1 MTRANRIG
9 SVQMMRSCESDSTSQ
24 RRSAH
29 AAAVRGG
36 ASREMARVVHSGLTL
51 MAGLRGID
59 RTSLRSGAPL

>member
-9 SVQMMRSCESDSTSQ
+9 SVQMMRSCESADVP
-24 RRSAH
+24 RRSGARVD
-29 AAAVRGG
+29 AVRGG

-59 RTSLRSGAPL
+59 RTSLRSGEPL